1 MKKIKF
7 ILVLGVMPLL
17 LNSCVVMSSHV
28 TTGNPIGTKT
38 GVVKSKLVGDS
49 DSGIAAAAKEGKI
62 TKIGSVDIKFL
73 TSGKLVVIVTGE

>member
-1 MKKIKF
+1 MKKMKF
-7 ILVLGVMPLL
+7 ILALGGLPLL

-38 GVVKSKLVGDS
+38 GIVKSKLVGNS
-49 DSGIAAAAKEGKI
+49 DAGIAAAAKQGKI

-73 TSGKLVVIVTGE
+73 SSGKLVVMVTGE